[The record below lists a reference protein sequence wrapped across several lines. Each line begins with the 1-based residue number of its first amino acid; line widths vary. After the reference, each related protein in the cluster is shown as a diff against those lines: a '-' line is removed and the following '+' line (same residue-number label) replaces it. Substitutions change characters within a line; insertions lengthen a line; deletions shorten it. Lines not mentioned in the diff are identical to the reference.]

1 MFVNFK
7 SVDHF
12 LKLIIIPFHAN
23 SRVTNIK
30 GKLQISLL
38 VRKASRKPKG
48 FYEMKEKIHDKR
60 IFQRQTTPHTGS

>member
-30 GKLQISLL
+30 GKLKISLL

-48 FYEMKEKIHDKR
+48 FYEMKEKIHD
-60 IFQRQTTPHTGS
+60 